1 MKRKKMGFGKVLSR
15 VQKTNEGTFEHGK
28 KLSFSFYDTK
38 AKSIIATREFNAI
51 DNSAYTVFMIR
62 RKQGKCEGD

>member
-1 MKRKKMGFGKVLSR
+1 MGFGRVLSR
-15 VQKTNEGTFEHGK
+15 VKRLRYEGTLNMEK
-28 KLSFSFYDTK
+28 KWSFSFMMIRK

-62 RKQGKCEGD
+62 RKTR

>member
-1 MKRKKMGFGKVLSR
+1 MKRKKKMGFGRVLSR
-15 VQKTNEGTFEHGK
+15 VQRLRYEGTFEHGK

-62 RKQGKCEGD
+62 KTR